1 MIAAA
6 TPCSSRLFGS
16 TGHGGAVF
24 INKLRRRGLP
34 IHAARACTKYIVDVR
49 CQVQPLRAI
58 NSELFFMPA
67 KGAQM
72 DVRNEK
78 LPKDAVFVFF
88 ADIVLFKRIAVTLCI
103 VTLLVAFLVPPTYD
117 IGGRILVESK
127 QISLSP
133 DSLGAPT
140 GFSQVL
146 PSTPQ
151 DVETEV
157 SLILSPSFSN
167 LPPSAC
173 ANSTFFRLH
182 SSACCHGCKGPLV
195 RVMDYAKQGITFAD
209 RVHLSPAGRS
219 AVERPHEL
227 C

>member
-1 MIAAA
+1 
-6 TPCSSRLFGS
+6 
-16 TGHGGAVF
+16 
-24 INKLRRRGLP
+24 
-34 IHAARACTKYIVDVR
+34 
-49 CQVQPLRAI
+49 
-58 NSELFFMPA
+58 
-67 KGAQM
+67 M
-72 DVRNEK
+72 DVRNENFF
-78 LPKDAVFVFF
+78 KDAVFVFF

-157 SLILSPSFSN
+157 SLILSPQFFKFAALRMRELNILPASQFS
-167 LPPSAC
+167 LLSWR
-173 ANSTFFRLH
+173 SEE
-182 SSACCHGCKGPLV
+182 
-195 RVMDYAKQGITFAD
+195 RV
-209 RVHLSPAGRS
+209 
-219 AVERPHEL
+219 
-227 C
+227 